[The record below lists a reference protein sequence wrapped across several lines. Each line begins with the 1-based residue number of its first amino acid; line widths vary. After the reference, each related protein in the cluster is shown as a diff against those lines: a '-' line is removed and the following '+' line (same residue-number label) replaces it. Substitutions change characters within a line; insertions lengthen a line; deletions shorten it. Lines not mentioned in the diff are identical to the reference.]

1 MTEQS
6 PAPRPGTPAARYR
19 RETGDNTTPHEG
31 GISLA
36 AALGGTLLSIGAAVP
51 PSTAKTA
58 VAQGTGHGLE
68 YA

>member
-6 PAPRPGTPAARYR
+6 PATRPG
-19 RETGDNTTPHEG
+19 RETGDDGTPHEG

-51 PSTAKTA
+51 PSTTA
-58 VAQGTGHGLE
+58 GQGTGHRPGRPE
-68 YA
+68 RTTR

>member
-19 RETGDNTTPHEG
+19 RGPGGDSTPHGG

-36 AALGGTLLSIGAAVP
+36 AALGGTLLSIGVAVS

-58 VAQGTGHGLE
+58 AAQGTGHGLE